1 MQIGTENRVSKVVSD
16 SFVLSSVFSSDV
28 KTEKDLKSSVESN
41 RPIVIPT
48 SQAVMQLASRLNVVK
63 KKQRA
68 TRQQNDDLVTMS
80 DDYQ

>member
-16 SFVLSSVFSSDV
+16 SFVRSSVFSSDV

-63 KKQRA
+63 K
-68 TRQQNDDLVTMS
+68 N
-80 DDYQ
+80 